1 MRFGRDAFVVR
12 PASLRERIR
21 TFYALAGKKYASA
34 NRHYAALR
42 SEVAAADAKADENAN
57 GRKAPS
63 GKEQ

>member
-34 NRHYAALR
+34 RRHYEAIL
-42 SEVAAADAKADENAN
+42 SEAAAADAKTEEKSEA
-57 GRKAPS
+57 KAPPE
-63 GKEQ
+63 KEQ